1 MDAGIIIVDVVMYY
15 CYNNTR
21 CSFCYVKG
29 VTMVRTENEELGTEG
44 YAQPSLDSNNL
55 FKMKNFSVRIPN
67 YLLDSIRGL
76 VSNKRTASDLV
87 RLSMEKTFGLDGVD
101 TMKEYEELQRDNRA
115 SLERLVSKVKTNSQF
130 SRAEIMYVANECH
143 SAYSHKLSKY
153 KRIKNF
159 SIVSNLLAFNE
170 MIKLRDATKPMTEE
184 ANRLDHYYHGCLGR
198 QGRPFESSIDKHVHY
213 VVNEIFG
220 ADYVHPTSAEM
231 AARCF
236 EVASRDEPELSI
248 CKLNDA
254 IRPFM
259 ENMILFLLRVY
270 YIKNGSTA
278 VKIEGDFAEPK
289 MIQDVLNESFWI
301 TPMLSENGLICAVEL
316 REKNVVFS
324 LNNTPEIDDFV
335 AALRSARQDGVMD
348 AVVGRFHCHYM
359 INSVSPQ
366 MSTFFI
372 SVGGCRMFMKKEEYD
387 GLCDLFETFMKN
399 ENVSNARK
407 DLMWVY
413 GDI

>member
-1 MDAGIIIVDVVMYY
+1 MIHG
-15 CYNNTR
+15 
-21 CSFCYVKG
+21 
-29 VTMVRTENEELGTEG
+29 ENDDLGTEG
-44 YAQPSLDSNNL
+44 GAQPSLGGNDL

-67 YLLDSIRGL
+67 YLLDSIRRL

-101 TMKEYEELQRDNRA
+101 KMKEYEELQRDNRA
-115 SLERLVSKVKTNSQF
+115 SLERLVSKVKTKSQF

-143 SAYSHKLSKY
+143 SAYSYKLSKY
-153 KRIKNF
+153 NRIKNF

-170 MIKLRDATKPMTEE
+170 MIKLRDATKPETEE
-184 ANRLDHYYHGCLGR
+184 TNRLDHYYHGCLGR
-198 QGRPFESSIDKHVHY
+198 QGRPFESSIDKHVQY

-220 ADYVHPTSAEM
+220 TDYVHPTSSEM

-236 EVASRDEPELSI
+236 EVASRDEPDLSI

-270 YIKNGSTA
+270 YIKNNSTA
-278 VKIEGDFAEPK
+278 LKIQDDFVEPK
-289 MIQDVLNESFWI
+289 MMHEALNESFMI
-301 TPMLSENGLICAVEL
+301 TPFLSKTGLSCAVEL
-316 REKNVVFS
+316 RERNVVFS
-324 LNNTPEIDDFV
+324 LNNTPELDDFI
-335 AALRSARQDGVMD
+335 AALRSARQDGVIE
-348 AVVGRFHCHYM
+348 AVVGKFHCHYM

-372 SVGGCRMFMKKEEYD
+372 SVGGCRAFMEKDEYDELCDLFDTFMKKEY
-387 GLCDLFETFMKN
+387 
-399 ENVSNARK
+399 VSSARK
-407 DLMWVY
+407 DLLWIY